1 MNVQRI
7 LQTSLTVLSAAAVPL
22 GAQRTLV
29 EPLGARLRVQPTAD
43 TTWRVGRLIGTAPDM
58 LRLRSCDT
66 CSAVDYALS
75 ALKAVEVSK
84 GRKPR
89 GRTVLRG
96 TMFGVM
102 LGTAAGALAAKR
114 HSRSCGDDTCFS
126 VLLVPMGSVAGLVAG
141 TTIGALI
148 RYDEWRPAV
157 IR

>member
-1 MNVQRI
+1 M
-7 LQTSLTVLSAAAVPL
+7 
-22 GAQRTLV
+22 
-29 EPLGARLRVQPTAD
+29 RVQPRSD
-43 TTWRVGRLIGTAPDM
+43 TTWRVGRLIGTAPDT
-58 LRLRSCDT
+58 LRLLSCDT
-66 CSAVDYALS
+66 CSAVDYALP

-89 GRTVLRG
+89 GYTVLRG
-96 TMFGVM
+96 TMFGLM
-102 LGTAAGALAAKR
+102 LGTAAGAVGAKY

-126 VLLVPMGSVAGLVAG
+126 ILLVPMGSVAGLIAG